1 MEELQ
6 PVEESWPELP
16 YEAWKETYET
26 LHMFTQIVGKISL
39 ALNPFMNH
47 WWETAFLVTPRGLI
61 TYPLY
66 TDHQTLDLEFN
77 FLDHSLHLSSS
88 SGHHETLPFE
98 NLSVAK
104 FHHKVLKMLHDLGIS
119 IKINLQPQEVER
131 GILFTED
138 NIHHT
143 YQKNY
148 VENFHRIL
156 LKTDHLMKEF
166 RSDFVGKCSPVHFF
180 WGSFDLAVTRFCGR
194 RANIGQ
200 TDNVTA
206 EAYSHEVIS
215 VGFWPGSQNVLE
227 PAFYAYM
234 SPEPS
239 GFNKGRGIK
248 PREAFYNSVTKGY
261 VLRYEDVRNSP
272 NPDKMILNFFRSTYE
287 TGANLANWD
296 RDSLERSRQKL
307 H

>member
-1 MEELQ
+1 MQELQ
-6 PVEESWPELP
+6 TYHQNWPELP

-61 TYPLY
+61 TYPLFSN
-66 TDHQTLDLEFN
+66 HLSLDLEFN
-77 FLDHSLHLSSS
+77 FHDHSLHISTSN
-88 SGHHETLPFE
+88 GHVEKISLE
-98 NLSVAK
+98 SMSVAK
-104 FHHKVLKMLHDLGIS
+104 FHYKVLKALHDLNIDVS
-119 IKINLQPQEVER
+119 INPTPQEIEK
-131 GILFTED
+131 GIPFTED
-138 NIHHT
+138 NTHHT

-148 VENFHRIL
+148 VQNFHRIL

-180 WGSFDLAVTRFCGR
+180 WGSFDLAVSRFCGR
-194 RANIGQ
+194 KANLGQ
-200 TDNVTA
+200 SDHVTA
-206 EAYSHEVIS
+206 EAYSHELLS

-234 SPEPS
+234 SPEAPGYNS
-239 GFNKGRGIK
+239 GRGIK
-248 PREAFYNSVTKGY
+248 PREAYYNSTTKGY
-261 VLRYEDVRNSP
+261 ILRYEDVRNSP
-272 NPDKMILNFFRSTYE
+272 NPDKMILSFFRSTYE
-287 TGANLANWD
+287 VGANLGNWD
-296 RDSLERSRQKL
+296 RDSLEKTRQKL